1 MFSTNL
7 EFNSNARAAM
17 DFYANVFSYEI
28 VEETDIWLWENGTV
42 AHGEI
47 TIYGNRLQ
55 FSDVEHIV
63 TGYNGFSFSINLTDE
78 NELRNR
84 YNKMSVDAEIIMPLG
99 KVDWSEC
106 YGLLKDKFGVQWQF
120 NLD

>member
-7 EFNSNARAAM
+7 EFNGNAKAAM
-17 DFYANVFSYEI
+17 DFYAEVFGYEI
-28 VEETDIWLWENGTV
+28 TKNDIWYWEDGREGV

-55 FSDVEHIV
+55 FSDVEHAV
-63 TGYNGFSFSINLTDE
+63 NYGGFSFSINLINE
-78 NELRNR
+78 EELRDR
-84 YNKMSVDAEIIMPLG
+84 YNKMSVGAEIIMPLG
-99 KVDWSEC
+99 KVEWSAC
-106 YGLLKDKFGVQWQF
+106 YGFLKDKFGIHWQF